1 MSWRYPFLAA
11 ALLFLANSA
20 KASDCGNPSLAAR
33 GVIVVKETETKDLAT
48 IGAAART
55 NWTVE
60 YQYDSSDDYPRG
72 LVEFLH
78 NALSFTG
85 SANANHVCLGKST
98 CKLALIT
105 AIDLELIRDRWH
117 RPSIKRTHVYKLS
130 CWNLAS
136 GGGSRVPYQSTF
148 RILVQDVNEF
158 EPKLNTSQLQFSVP
172 EGAARGTAVVTLEG
186 KASDDDAGDRV
197 NQFLLRPGASSLFAI
212 RDVARGVVIVNSE
225 LDYEGLHREGK
236 EVVKLGLQ
244 LVDKG
249 GRTGTGTLTITI
261 TDVDDIPPA
270 FSFEC
275 AAGRTN
281 CTPTYTVIIPST
293 YSGHVRD
300 IEPGGDIKARD
311 GDALGYPVTYSL
323 QSGPDKP
330 PFQEYMDIATK
341 GDHGEFIVLQPL
353 AVYDP
358 PAAIEVIIQATEMS
372 KARRS
377 ATALLVI
384 NVTLAHY
391 RPMSETKRSAIL
403 VLGATFGALLPVTI
417 GLITMGFFQHR
428 KKGRKAAGA
437 EEGLAAAQDPVALPK
452 IRSGQYLQS
461 PVKSGTNESY
471 SFAPESSAADGSS
484 VVDSS
489 VAELSVARVT

>member
-1 MSWRYPFLAA
+1 MSWRYPLLAA
-11 ALLFLANSA
+11 VLFFLANSA
-20 KASDCGNPSLAAR
+20 KASDCGAPSLAVT
-33 GVIVVKETETKDLAT
+33 GVIPVKETETKDLAT
-48 IGAAART
+48 IDAAAGT

-60 YQYDSSDDYPRG
+60 YQYRSSDDYPRG

-98 CKLALIT
+98 CKLALIKP
-105 AIDLELIRDRWH
+105 IDLELIRDRWH

-130 CWNLAS
+130 CRNLAS
-136 GGGSRVPYQSTF
+136 GSGSRAPSEGTF
-148 RILVQDVNEF
+148 RILIQDVNEF

-172 EGAARGTAVVTLEG
+172 EDAALGTTVVTLEG
-186 KASDDDAGDRV
+186 KASDDDAGDKV

-212 RDVARGVVIVNSE
+212 HDVARGIVVVNSE
-225 LDYEGLHREGK
+225 LDYEGLHKEGK
-236 EVVKLGLQ
+236 EVVKLALQ
-244 LVDKG
+244 LVDKS
-249 GRTGTGTLTITI
+249 GRTGTGTLTVTI

-275 AAGRTN
+275 AAGQTN

-311 GDALGYPVTYSL
+311 GDALGYPVTYSIK
-323 QSGPDKP
+323 SGPDKP

-353 AVYDP
+353 AVYNP
-358 PAAIEVIIQATEMS
+358 PTAVEVVIQATEVS

-377 ATALLVI
+377 AIARLVI

-391 RPMSETKRSAIL
+391 GPVPDTKRSAIL
-403 VLGATFGALLPVTI
+403 VLGATFGTLLPVTV

-428 KKGRKAAGA
+428 KKVRKAGTA
-437 EEGLAAAQDPVALPK
+437 EGGPAAQDAVALSK
-452 IRSGQYLQS
+452 IRSGQYLRS
-461 PVKSGTNESY
+461 PVKSGTDESY
-471 SFAPESSAADGSS
+471 SFAPESSAADDSS

-489 VAELSVARVT
+489 VAESSVARVT